1 MTANPDFM
9 DPSSTVLDALHFMHD
24 HHFYTLFV
32 CEHDG
37 TVVGLVSVM
46 DVIYGC
52 GGSEDWRSIFANA
65 MDSDDVSEM
74 TMSVG
79 GIDRMGRLE
88 DQVMDKKV
96 AKLQPK
102 KPIISTTQDSVLSVA
117 RLLKSK
123 RGAASL
129 VVNKRG

>member
-1 MTANPDFM
+1 
-9 DPSSTVLDALHFMHD
+9 MHG

-32 CEHDG
+32 CKHDG

-46 DVIYGC
+46 DVIYGG
-52 GGSEDWRSIFANA
+52 GGSEGWRSIFANA
-65 MDSDDVSEM
+65 MESDNVSEM

-79 GIDRMGRLE
+79 GIDRMGPSE

-96 AKLQPK
+96 AKLRPK

-117 RLLKSK
+117 QLLKSK
-123 RGAASL
+123 RGAARRL
-129 VVNKRG
+129 L

>member
-1 MTANPDFM
+1 
-9 DPSSTVLDALHFMHD
+9 MHD

-46 DVIYGC
+46 DVIHGC
-52 GGSEDWRSIFANA
+52 GGSEGWRSIFANA
-65 MDSDDVSEM
+65 MDADNVSEA

-79 GIDRMGRLE
+79 GINRMGPSE

-96 AKLQPK
+96 VKLRPK
-102 KPIISTTQDSVLSVA
+102 KPIISTTQDSVLLVA

-123 RGAASL
+123 RGATRHL
-129 VVNKRG
+129 LQ